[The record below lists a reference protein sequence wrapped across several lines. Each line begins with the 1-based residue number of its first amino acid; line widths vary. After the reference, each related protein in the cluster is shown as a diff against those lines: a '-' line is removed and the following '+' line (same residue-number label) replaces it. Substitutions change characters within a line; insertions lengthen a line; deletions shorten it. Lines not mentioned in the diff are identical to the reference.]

1 MAGHEQTSAS
11 ITEETHLGSRA
22 RGAMGVFAVVGLAGI
37 LVSVVLAMSPHVG
50 IGRFYFAWLTA
61 WASALAIA
69 LGALFFVLIQH
80 LVAAGWSVTVRRVA
94 EALMMTLPVLGV
106 LSLPILISVLSQ
118 KGDLYRWAL
127 PLPDHAAMKAE
138 HGTHS
143 VPPAFSPA
151 ESPGTH
157 SADAARAEPHGPRV
171 LDELTLK
178 KRAWLNP
185 TFFTARVIFYFVVWS
200 AMALY
205 FWRASVR
212 QDACGDPAITHRLR
226 LVSAPSLVLYGL
238 TLTAAAFDL
247 LMSLDPHWYSTIFGI
262 YYFAGGVVAFFATQ
276 ILLCL
281 ILQRQGLLKRSINI
295 EHYHDLGKYLF
306 GFIFFWGYIA
316 FSQYMLL
323 WYASIPETT
332 PWFARRGATS
342 AIIDVSK
349 WGYVINGW
357 TCLAGIVLLGHLLI
371 PFAALL
377 SRHMKR
383 CRPAMAFWAVWIL
396 VFHYLET
403 YWVVMPE
410 SVPHASTTFRPAIID
425 LTVLIGVGGIF
436 IAAWLYVAGRA
447 AIRPLADP
455 RLDEALAFENI

>member
-11 ITEETHLGSRA
+11 ITEETRLGPRA
-22 RGAMGVFAVVGLAGI
+22 RSAMGICAVVGLAAV
-37 LVSVVLAMSPHVG
+37 LVSVVLAMSSHG
-50 IGRFYFAWLTA
+50 GTGRFYFAWLTA

-80 LVAAGWSVTVRRVA
+80 LVAAGWSVTVRRIA

-106 LSLPILISVLSQ
+106 LSLPILISVLTQ

-138 HGTHS
+138 HATHA
-143 VPPAFSPA
+143 VPPVSSPA
-151 ESPGTH
+151 ESGAAH
-157 SADAARAEPHGPRV
+157 HADAAKPEAHGAKE

-200 AMALY
+200 AMAAY

-212 QDACGDPAITHRLR
+212 QDDSGDPAITHRLR
-226 LVSAPSLVLYGL
+226 LVAAPALVVYGL
-238 TLTAAAFDL
+238 TVTAAAFDL

-276 ILLCL
+276 ILLCI
-281 ILQRQGLLKRSINI
+281 ILQRQGLLTRSINI
-295 EHYHDLGKYLF
+295 EHYHDMGKYLF

-342 AIIDVSK
+342 AITDVSK

-357 TCLAGIVLLGHLLI
+357 TCLAGVVLLGHLLI

-377 SRHMKR
+377 SRHLKR
-383 CRPAMAFWAVWIL
+383 NRLTLGFWAAWLL

-410 SVPHASTTFRPAIID
+410 SAPFASTTFRPAIID

-436 IAAWLYVAGRA
+436 IAAWFYMASRA
-447 AIRPLADP
+447 ALRPLADP
-455 RLDEALAFENI
+455 RLHEALAFENI